1 MSKFNELIQGEIPVV
16 VNFYAEWAPTCDE
29 VGEQLKDF
37 KKSHGDAIKMIKI
50 DFDKNEAVARKLNV
64 VGVPSVILFKE
75 GAVLYKASGEIDIHE
90 MTNKLS

>member
-37 KKSHGDAIKMIKI
+37 KKDQGDAIKMIKI

-64 VGVPSVILFKE
+64 VGVPTVILFKE
-75 GAVLYKASGEIDIHE
+75 GAVLYKSSGEINLDE
-90 MTNKLS
+90 MTAKIS